1 MNGFD
6 YQTTCLF
13 IEKFRGITINLQTLK
28 RRLADYG
35 VNKTEIE
42 LSDASLRVIIET
54 KVSGPSS
61 LKWHRNNGIT
71 FVRHTV

>member
-6 YQTTCLF
+6 YQTICLF

-35 VNKTEIE
+35 VNKTETE

-61 LKWHRNNGIT
+61 LK
-71 FVRHTV
+71 

>member
-6 YQTTCLF
+6 YQTICLF

-42 LSDASLRVIIET
+42 LSDASQFA
-54 KVSGPSS
+54 GD
-61 LKWHRNNGIT
+61 N
-71 FVRHTV
+71 